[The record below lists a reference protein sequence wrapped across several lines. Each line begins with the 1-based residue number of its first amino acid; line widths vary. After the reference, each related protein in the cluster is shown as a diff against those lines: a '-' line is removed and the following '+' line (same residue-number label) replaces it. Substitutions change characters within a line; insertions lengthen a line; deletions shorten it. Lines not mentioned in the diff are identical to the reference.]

1 LSNAQHTRRPGNDDG
16 AGRGGPPVT
25 VSVVIPCY
33 NAEAY
38 VAESV
43 ASALAQTHPV
53 REVVCVD
60 DGSTD
65 GTLEVLR
72 RLRDESDGRVTVL
85 AGPNGGPSA
94 ARNRGM
100 TAVSGEYVQFLDSDD
115 LLEPDKIGHQI
126 GLIEPD
132 GPRPDLIAA
141 AYKNVFLYMDREEV
155 VDVAQDPWVGLV
167 AGRLGIP
174 SANLY
179 RREAVQRVG
188 GWDEGRLKGEDTD
201 LAFRLLDL
209 RGNVT
214 LDPIPKTTLRRRI
227 DSHWRADLRS
237 SLRGWITVRME
248 IVARMRERGLL
259 TPERIG
265 PIEQAIFKA
274 IRTVYE
280 YDPDLA
286 AEALEAMLSP
296 GFRPSTE
303 EHGRAYEFFYGNF
316 GFEWAQRLYP
326 YWMQAGRLR
335 ASLRGGPSR
344 RGGTAPR
351 KSAPPTPS

>member
-1 LSNAQHTRRPGNDDG
+1 
-16 AGRGGPPVT
+16 
-25 VSVVIPCY
+25 
-33 NAEAY
+33 
-38 VAESV
+38 
-43 ASALAQTHPV
+43 
-53 REVVCVD
+53 
-60 DGSTD
+60 
-65 GTLEVLR
+65 
-72 RLRDESDGRVTVL
+72 
-85 AGPNGGPSA
+85 
-94 ARNRGM
+94 M

-115 LLEPDKIGHQI
+115 LLQPDKIGHQV

-141 AYKNVFLYMDREEV
+141 AYENVFLYMDREEV
-155 VDVAQDPWVGLV
+155 IDVEQDPWVGLV

-179 RREAVQRVG
+179 RREAVQHVG
-188 GWDEGRLKGEDTD
+188 GWDEDRLKGEDTD

-227 DSHWRADLRS
+227 DSLWRADLRS
-237 SLRGWITVRME
+237 SLQGWITVRME
-248 IVARMRERGLL
+248 IVTRMRERGLL
-259 TPERIG
+259 TPERVD

-286 AEALEAMLSP
+286 GEALEAMLSP

-303 EHGRAYEFFYGNF
+303 EHGRAYEFFYSNF
-316 GFEWAQRLYP
+316 GFEWAQRLHP

-335 ASLRGGPSR
+335 SSLRGGPSQR
-344 RGGTAPR
+344 EGTAPR
-351 KSAPPTPS
+351 KSVPPNPF